1 MANFPNR
8 CQHLKVNGTLCG
20 SPALRRNRF
29 CYFHK
34 LHHEERIELNT
45 DRARRRRNVTLE
57 LPVLEDANSI
67 QVSLMQIMRLIVAGQ
82 IDGKTA
88 GLLLYALQ
96 TASANLPRTN
106 FAPYMHDVVLDLKT
120 VHETPLGANIW
131 EDSDFR
137 SAQDDEE
144 DEAAMRAQALEEAQ
158 RKARKKAE
166 LDRWAEAEANRL
178 AEIGARQRAAEREAD
193 RLEADRQREEERT
206 ETIAPKDSRP
216 SAAVTPTGRAILP
229 PAQTAP
235 PHKRPAANVN
245 MDDVRKQV
253 SAQIRKALPAIA
265 AAHSSRESHA
275 EKMERAAHE
284 RRCYLRWLARCSRK
298 GQPQV
303 CGIWQGNRR
312 GEFCKLFWRKQFVR
326 RRRESACLNGA
337 ISFAA

>member
-1 MANFPNR
+1 MPNFPNR
-8 CQHLKVNGTLCG
+8 CQHLKVNGTQCG

-45 DRARRRRNVTLE
+45 DRARRSRHVTID

-67 QVSLMQIMRLIVAGQ
+67 QVSLMQIMRLIVARQ

-106 FAPYMHDVVLDLKT
+106 FQPYMRDVVLDPKA
-120 VHETPLGANIW
+120 VGETPLGANIW

-137 SAQDDEE
+137 TAEDDEE

-178 AEIGARQRAAEREAD
+178 AAIGARQQAADREAD
-193 RLEADRQREEERT
+193 RQQDKEERVAAT
-206 ETIAPKDSRP
+206 APKTESP
-216 SAAVTPTGRAILP
+216 AAAVTPAGRAVLP
-229 PAQTAP
+229 PTP
-235 PHKRPAANVN
+235 PPPKRPPANVN
-245 MDDVRKQV
+245 MNNVNMGNVNMDEVRKKV
-253 SAQIRKALPAIA
+253 TAQIRKELPAIA
-265 AAHSSRESHA
+265 AAQSNRERS
-275 EKMERAAHE
+275 
-284 RRCYLRWLARCSRK
+284 
-298 GQPQV
+298 
-303 CGIWQGNRR
+303 
-312 GEFCKLFWRKQFVR
+312 
-326 RRRESACLNGA
+326 RRENGNSAG
-337 ISFAA
+337 